1 MCYAAKHIAI
11 THREEKSDSKVSV
24 FLQQQNFFLFFFL
37 LATAELSKCTFV
49 ARMEIENRRFFA
61 AEPIQPQILA
71 FQAAARGLRGTITEL
86 RDISHV

>member
-24 FLQQQNFFLFFFL
+24 FLQRQN
-37 LATAELSKCTFV
+37 CPTFV
-49 ARMEIENRRFFA
+49 AGMEIENRRFFA